1 MGAPHLEKG
10 IAWHFF
16 KVNLSIYSN
25 KAHIFCRG
33 DTTVA
38 TKQAQAALLTILL
51 LIDDS
56 VLQVET
62 PLTVIAVCQDG
73 DPGSWEVGAHLASH
87 GHAEADIERL
97 FLFIQWVVNDDDA
110 TEFLSLILVKTQHT
124 GVVLRSGDVIRVGQ
138 HSAGYGAS
146 GRGWGIMGRKRTG
159 D

>member
-1 MGAPHLEKG
+1 M
-10 IAWHFF
+10 
-16 KVNLSIYSN
+16 
-25 KAHIFCRG
+25 
-33 DTTVA
+33 
-38 TKQAQAALLTILL
+38 LL

-138 HSAGYGAS
+138 HSAGYGAG

-159 D
+159 DSLSEMLQYKMLL